1 MNVIADAYLDSICA
15 RLNDLRSEA
24 ADSIAAAV
32 HALVETAQNDGLAYM
47 FGTGHSHMLAEEV
60 HYRAGGL
67 AFAVPIL
74 DPATMLHEGAIAST
88 ETERTPGIVEPIF
101 GRYPIV
107 ARDVLFVISN
117 SGINAAPLE
126 AARIGRKIGCKVI
139 AITSVAYSTASANG
153 RVTLADLADIVID
166 NGTPPGDA
174 IVDLPGTKLKT
185 GPASTVIGT
194 AVINAIFAQV
204 AYRLAEDD
212 DNPPVFLSAN
222 MPGAHASNSA
232 LVERYKPRNR
242 HL

>member
-1 MNVIADAYLDSICA
+1 MNAIADAYLDTIRA
-15 RLNDLRSEA
+15 RLNDLKSAA
-24 ADSIAAAV
+24 ADSIAATV
-32 HALVETAQNDGLAYM
+32 DALVETAQNDGLAYV

-74 DPATMLHEGAIAST
+74 DPAIMLHEGAIAST
-88 ETERTPGIVEPIF
+88 ATERTPGIVEPIF
-101 GRYPIV
+101 RQYPIV
-107 ARDVLFVISN
+107 AGDVLFVASN
-117 SGINAAPLE
+117 SGTNAAPLE

-139 AITSVAYSTASANG
+139 AITSVAYSTASAGG
-153 RVTLADLADIVID
+153 REKLADLADIVID

-174 IVDLPGTKLKT
+174 IVDLPDTELKT

-204 AYRLAEDD
+204 AHRLAAAG
-212 DNPPVFLSAN
+212 NPPIYLSAN
-222 MPGAHASNSA
+222 MPGAQASNSA
-232 LVERYKPRNR
+232 LVKRYKPRNR

>member
-1 MNVIADAYLDSICA
+1 MNEIAEAYLDAICA
-15 RLNDLRSEA
+15 RLTDLQMSA
-24 ADSIAAAV
+24 ASAIAAATD
-32 HALVETAQNDGLAYM
+32 ALVETAGRDGLVYV

-74 DPATMLHEGAIAST
+74 DPKTMLHEGAIAST
-88 ETERTPGIVEPIF
+88 VAERTTGVVAPIF
-101 GRYPIV
+101 DRYPIT
-107 ARDVLFVISN
+107 ANDVLFVVSN
-117 SGINAAPLE
+117 SGTNAAPLE
-126 AARIGRKIGCKVI
+126 AAHIGRKIGCTVI

-153 RVTLADLADIVID
+153 REKLADLADIVID

-174 IVDLPGTKLKT
+174 IVDLPGTELRS

-194 AVINAIFAQV
+194 AIINAIFAQ
-204 AYRLAEDD
+204 AAHRLAEEGEA
-212 DNPPVFLSAN
+212 PIYLSAN
-222 MPGAHASNSA
+222 MPGAKESNSA